1 MDATRHQVP
10 VTAGFPSLV
19 GLLLAATVGTTL
31 AQDRS
36 PRRVIPG
43 SATGTAQQTARQP
56 ARTAQSPNKRLPRSR
71 LQTPD
76 LRVQKLDPKLKAVL
90 LKWEQASSRVK
101 TLKGEIYR
109 YHREF
114 VFNTEKRQ
122 RAVHDSLAAVVGGNL
137 VAGHPAG
144 GVGDF
149 QYLRAIADPF
159 LGVVTRDGQ
168 RHLAAGDPLA
178 GFAVAAAGLLNR

>member
-19 GLLLAATVGTTL
+19 GLLLAATIGTTL

-43 SATGTAQQTARQP
+43 SATGTARQATRQPATTRQP
-56 ARTAQSPNKRLPRSR
+56 ARTAQSPKKRLPRSR

-90 LKWEQASSRVK
+90 LKWEQATSRVK
-101 TLKGEIYR
+101 TLKG
-109 YHREF
+109 
-114 VFNTEKRQ
+114 
-122 RAVHDSLAAVVGGNL
+122 
-137 VAGHPAG
+137 
-144 GVGDF
+144 
-149 QYLRAIADPF
+149 
-159 LGVVTRDGQ
+159 
-168 RHLAAGDPLA
+168 
-178 GFAVAAAGLLNR
+178 